1 MFRNEAMQVTDLII
15 EAVKDE
21 RSEKR
26 PILKVLRIGLVIVI
40 IMPLWLD
47 YFDYSHNLHLIFIY
61 KFNSLFFQIANLK

>member
-1 MFRNEAMQVTDLII
+1 MQVTDLII
-15 EAVKDE
+15 ELRKNK
-21 RSEKR
+21 RGEKH
-26 PILKVLRIGLVIVI
+26 PILKVLRIGLIIVI